1 MKFETKYKLLLWK
14 KFFDTGYSLTSQF
27 KYGFIA
33 VAAAWQNT
41 FWVTSLGVLYI
52 ILCFPLGYYFY
63 KFKWIEAEAEVG
75 NKFNRFQREV
85 RSYIKKK
92 PLNKKTTRK

>member
-14 KFFDTGYSLTSQF
+14 KYFDTGYSLTSQF
-27 KYGFIA
+27 KYAFIA

-41 FWVTSLGVLYI
+41 KWIFILGGLYG

-63 KFKWIEAEAEVG
+63 RYNWIEAEAEVG
-75 NKFNRFQREV
+75 NRFNKFQREV
-85 RSYIKKK
+85 RKFIK
-92 PLNKKTTRK
+92 NKDSK

>member
-14 KFFDTGYSLTSQF
+14 KYFDTGYSLTSQF

-85 RSYIKKK
+85 RRYIKKK
-92 PLNKKTTRK
+92 PLNKKTAHN